1 MVNKRGGAEETVDSG
16 GADSGGADSGPGRAR
31 HPVWWVLSAV
41 LVAAAVALAVDRRHD
56 LVLALHQIAVVRPAP
71 LAVAALFEALSL
83 TCLATLQW
91 RLLKLGGARLRL
103 ALMGA
108 MALAANAVAGTLPGG
123 AAFAAAWLYGQ
134 LRRRG
139 VSLALAGAALAVA
152 GLMSATT
159 LFLLL
164 VVGVLAS
171 GRAGPSG
178 LRTAVLWLT
187 AVLVALAALAALLP
201 RSAFVRRRAWRIW
214 RRVGV
219 RSRRLWNV
227 EDGLYRLAREVREVR
242 PGVRPW
248 LPPLTLALGNWLLDA
263 ACLVACAWGLG
274 VAVPWRGVLVAYSL
288 TQMSG
293 ALRLTPGGL
302 GIVETSL
309 AALLVFYG
317 LHADQAIAVT
327 LLYRILSYWALQPIG
342 WTSWLGLTFAARRRD
357 ARTVRERRA
366 RS

>member
-1 MVNKRGGAEETVDSG
+1 MSRVVDEPDVTEERAGAGGAG
-16 GADSGGADSGPGRAR
+16 PGPGRSR

-56 LVLALHQIAVVRPAP
+56 LVLALRQIAVVRPAP
-71 LAVAALFEALSL
+71 LGLAAFFEALSL
-83 TCLATLQW
+83 ACLAALQW
-91 RLLKLGGARLRL
+91 WLLKLGGARLRL
-103 ALMGA
+103 VLMGA
-108 MALAANAVAGTLPGG
+108 MSLAANAVAGTLPGG
-123 AAFAAAWLYGQ
+123 AAFAAAWQYGQ

-152 GLMSATT
+152 GLMSSTT

-164 VVGVLAS
+164 VTGVLAS
-171 GRAGPSG
+171 GTAGPSG
-178 LRTAVLWLT
+178 LRTVVLWMA
-187 AVLVALAALAALLP
+187 AVLVVLAVAAALLS
-201 RSAFVRRRAWRIW
+201 RLAFVRRRAWRVW
-214 RRVGV
+214 RRIGV
-219 RSRRLWNV
+219 RSRRLWNI
-227 EDGLYRLAREVREVR
+227 EDGLYRLAREVRAVR
-242 PGVRPW
+242 PGARPW
-248 LPPLTLALGNWLLDA
+248 LPPLALALGNWVLDA

-274 VAVPWRGVLVAYSL
+274 VTLPWRGVLVAYAI

-342 WTSWLGLTFAARRRD
+342 WASWLGLTVTSHRRAARKEGDRG
-357 ARTVRERRA
+357 TG
-366 RS
+366 S